1 MSKIEELIAQY
12 CPDGVKFGTIGT
24 VASCYAGAT
33 PKTGVLEFWEGG
45 TIPWM
50 SSGEVNK
57 GFVYDTE
64 KKITQLGY
72 EKSSTKIVPSNTVVI
87 ALAGQGKTRGM
98 VALTKISLCTN
109 QSLCSIISKETIKSE
124 FLYYF
129 LKTQYKKLR
138 DISSGD
144 GTRGGLNLQMIREF
158 LIPIPPLPVQEEIV
172 NILDKFTALEAELE
186 AELEARKRQY
196 EYYRNELLVFEG
208 KDLEWKTLG
217 DLYDFKN
224 GLNKGKE
231 FFGKGTPIVNFTDVF
246 KNISL
251 TKEKLKGKVE
261 LSNIE
266 IQRYNA
272 KANDLFFTRTSEVRE
287 EIGMASVLLEDIE
300 NCVFSG
306 FVLRARPK
314 TSLHIPKFISYYLT
328 IPSVRNEIIRYSSFT
343 TRGLISGPKLS
354 KIKIP
359 ILSLEEQK
367 HIVSIL
373 DKFDT
378 LVNDI
383 SVGLPAE
390 IAARRQQYEYYRG
403 KLLTFE
409 PLAVAL

>member
-158 LIPIPPLPVQEEIV
+158 LIPIPPLPIQKEIV

-196 EYYRNELLVFEG
+196 EYYRNELLSFEG
-208 KDLEWKTLG
+208 KEVAWKTLG
-217 DLYDFKN
+217 EIGEFIRGSGLQKTDFRESGVGCIHYGQIYTYYGTSATETKSFVSEELAMKLRKAKKGDLVIA
-224 GLNKGKE
+224 GVSE
-231 FFGKGTPIVNFTDVF
+231 
-246 KNISL
+246 
-251 TKEKLKGKVE
+251 
-261 LSNIE
+261 NIE
-266 IQRYNA
+266 DVC
-272 KANDLFFTRTSEVRE
+272 KAVVWLGDE
-287 EIGMASVLLEDIE
+287 EICI
-300 NCVFSG
+300 SG
-306 FVLRARPK
+306 DSWAFR
-314 TSLHIPKFISYYLT
+314 HNQNPKFIGYLLQT
-328 IPSVRNEIIRYSSFT
+328 DRFLEFKKKYAQGAKVTRLRSGSLPTFIVPIP
-343 TRGLISGPKLS
+343 P
-354 KIKIP
+354 
-359 ILSLEEQK
+359 LEDQEC
-367 HIVSIL
+367 IVAIL
-373 DKFDT
+373 DKFDA

-390 IAARRQQYEYYRG
+390 ITARRQQYEYYRG

-409 PLAVAL
+409 PLAVAQ